1 MKYLQLILIFLLAEI
16 SAHAQSGKN
25 SEISFATFNL
35 DNFYDINDDP
45 YDTDND
51 YTSKGRFFWGE
62 DRYKRKK
69 EALTEVI
76 KSISPGTF
84 PEILILTGFENNR
97 VIDDLLSDRSYRKS
111 AYKSYF
117 APGEF
122 KAVILSTE
130 NIVKDV
136 RFKNL
141 ALNNEPEF
149 EQYILYAELEF
160 INEDIIH
167 VFINNWSERK
177 AGADSERERIRCAV
191 ALRKEIDNILNFER
205 DAGIIVTGT
214 FFDEPTS
221 KSVMSVLNATN
232 KRKNLDY
239 RDLYNPFYDIH
250 NNNNLGTY
258 EINGKLHMFDFTIV
272 SAGLLRK
279 REGYQA
285 GFNQASIVTGD
296 NSTPAPTFR
305 GEEYVGG
312 AGRYFPVLINLTK
325 ND

>member
-1 MKYLQLILIFLLAEI
+1 M
-16 SAHAQSGKN
+16 
-25 SEISFATFNL
+25 
-35 DNFYDINDDP
+35 
-45 YDTDND
+45 
-51 YTSKGRFFWGE
+51 
-62 DRYKRKK
+62 
-69 EALTEVI
+69 TEVI
-76 KSISPGTF
+76 KSISPGSF

-117 APGEF
+117 APGEL

-177 AGADSERERIRCAV
+177 AGPDSERERIRCAV

-221 KSVMSVLNATN
+221 KSIMSVLNATN

-239 RDLYNPFYDIH
+239 RDLYNPFYDSH
-250 NNNNLGTY
+250 NNNGLGTY
-258 EINGKLHMFDFTIV
+258 EINGELHMFDFTIV
-272 SAGLLRK
+272 STGLLRK

-296 NSTPAPTFR
+296 KSTPAPTFR

-312 AGRYFPVLINLTK
+312 AGRHFPVLINLTK